1 MWIYLG
7 KFRIIKKIDLIEF
20 GIKELF
26 LKFVFVSEKSFEVL
40 GIYCVLSN
48 L

>member
-7 KFRIIKKIDLIEF
+7 EFRIIKKIDSIEF
-20 GIKELF
+20 GINELF
-26 LKFVFVSEKSFEVL
+26 FKFEKSFEVL